1 MRDFYEQTVNIS
13 APAAYSTQDLVVSS
27 GALCLYMIRIA
38 VRGNGAV
45 LHFQSA
51 NASVAAVAFKA
62 VVLHITGVVHR
73 VPYAILLDHAVM
85 TGALLPIIGAN
96 HRCIGM
102 VIRHLFKLDLS

>member
-13 APAAYSTQDLVVSS
+13 TPAAYSTQDLVVSS

-38 VRGNGAV
+38 VSGNGAV

-51 NASVAAVAFKA
+51 NAGVAAVAFKA

-85 TGALLPIIGAN
+85 TGALLD
-96 HRCIGM
+96 RKS
-102 VIRHLFKLDLS
+102 VV